1 MIKEM
6 KKMKIYDLSASIY
19 PGMLKWIDDLD
30 VELTQTASIRNGDR
44 YNFSRLTCSS
54 HTGTHI
60 DAPYHFTLNGK
71 TVDTL
76 SLYDLIGEALVVQSN
91 ADTIS
96 AEALRDIDFKKYKR
110 ILFKTKNSEL
120 LKSKTFNP
128 EYVSLDYSAAEL
140 LVKNGV
146 RVVGIDYLSIEAFD
160 TKEHNV
166 HKILTQ
172 NDVIIVETLDLST
185 VEPGEYFLV
194 ALPLKLKQCDGAPAR
209 VVSIKV

>member
-6 KKMKIYDLSASIY
+6 KKMKIYDLSVSIY
-19 PGMLKWIDDLD
+19 PGMLKWIDDQD

-120 LKSKTFNP
+120 LKSETFNP

-166 HKILTQ
+166 HRILTQ

-194 ALPLKLKQCDGAPAR
+194 ALPLKLKKCDGAPAR
-209 VVSIKV
+209 VVLIKV

>member
-1 MIKEM
+1 
-6 KKMKIYDLSASIY
+6 
-19 PGMLKWIDDLD
+19 
-30 VELTQTASIRNGDR
+30 
-44 YNFSRLTCSS
+44 
-54 HTGTHI
+54 
-60 DAPYHFTLNGK
+60 
-71 TVDTL
+71 
-76 SLYDLIGEALVVQSN
+76 
-91 ADTIS
+91 
-96 AEALRDIDFKKYKR
+96 
-110 ILFKTKNSEL
+110 
-120 LKSKTFNP
+120 
-128 EYVSLDYSAAEL
+128 VSLDYSAAEL

-209 VVSIKV
+209 VVLIKV